1 MSSSGILGLQKVNQK
16 DWLEVIL
23 CCHLMTLELIGDCAL
38 DSDCLSVAPPVTHL
52 LKMSW
57 KKKEIEEWR

>member
-1 MSSSGILGLQKVNQK
+1 MNQK